1 MLVKL
6 NDNHYIDGDL
16 ITELVITEDDNT
28 HDFILT
34 VCMITEYNTVR
45 EITVLRSDNYYKIR
59 NRIESIYNQVN
70 EQE

>member
-1 MLVKL
+1 MLIKL

-28 HDFILT
+28 HNLTLT
-34 VCMITEYNTVR
+34 VSVITEHNTVR
-45 EITVLRSDNYYKIR
+45 EITVLRSDNYYQVK

>member
-1 MLVKL
+1 MLIKL

-28 HDFILT
+28 HEFILT
-34 VCMITEYNTVR
+34 VCIITEHNTVR
-45 EITVLRSDNYYKIR
+45 EITVLRSDNYHLIR

>member
-6 NDNHYIDGDL
+6 NNNHYIDGDL

-34 VCMITEYNTVR
+34 VCMITEYDTVR
-45 EITVLRSDNYYKIR
+45 KIEVLRSDNYYKIKG
-59 NRIESIYNQVN
+59 RIESIYNQVN
-70 EQE
+70 E